1 MSAYTGGMN
10 PNMNPNMMGGMN
22 PNMMGGQGFNPN
34 MQGMNPNMMGGM
46 NPNMQGGQSQGPPPL
61 KYKLFSPTAKGPFK
75 TYASDAGFDL
85 SSSEDGVI
93 QPGEIA
99 KKINT
104 GVGFE
109 LPTGLFGLIR
119 DRSSLAAL
127 GIVVTGGVIDTD
139 YRGEIV
145 IMLTNMGKEPFT
157 YKAGDRIAQV
167 IILPCGFFTF
177 VDSASSDTTA
187 RADKGFGSTGT
198 ATPATTPK

>member
-1 MSAYTGGMN
+1 MMSSYPEDTN
-10 PNMNPNMMGGMN
+10 PNTIGEQN
-22 PNMMGGQGFNPN
+22 QGT
-34 MQGMNPNMMGGM
+34 
-46 NPNMQGGQSQGPPPL
+46 SSL
-61 KYKLFSPTAKGPFK
+61 KYKLFSLTAKAPFK
-75 TYASDAGFDL
+75 KYASDAGFDL

-119 DRSSLAAL
+119 DRSSLAAQGL
-127 GIVVTGGVIDTD
+127 VITGGVIDTD

-167 IILPCGFFTF
+167 IILPCGLLGF
-177 VDSASSDTTA
+177 VDAATLEATDRAAS
-187 RADKGFGSTGT
+187 GFGSTGIS
-198 ATPATTPK
+198 TPATTPK

>member
-1 MSAYTGGMN
+1 MSAFTGGMN
-10 PNMNPNMMGGMN
+10 PNMNP
-22 PNMMGGQGFNPN
+22 
-34 MQGMNPNMMGGM
+34 MMGGM
-46 NPNMQGGQSQGPPPL
+46 NPNMQGMNPMMPGMNPMMPGMNPNVQGGQTQGPPPL
-61 KYKLFSPTAKGPFK
+61 KYKLFSLTAKAPFK

-85 SSSEDGVI
+85 SSCEDGVI

-119 DRSSLAAL
+119 DRSSLAAQGL
-127 GIVVTGGVIDTD
+127 VITGGVIDTD

-167 IILPCGFFTF
+167 IILPCGFFNF
-177 VDSASSDTTA
+177 VDAATLDTTA
-187 RADKGFGSTGT
+187 RAAGGFGSTGT

>member
-1 MSAYTGGMN
+1 MSAFSGGMN
-10 PNMNPNMMGGMN
+10 PNMGGMNPNMGGMN
-22 PNMMGGQGFNPN
+22 PNMMGGPGMNP
-34 MQGMNPNMMGGM
+34 MMMGGQGMNPNMMGGQ
-46 NPNMQGGQSQGPPPL
+46 NQGPPPL
-61 KYKLFSPTAKGPFK
+61 KYKLFSSTAKGPFK

-93 QPGEIA
+93 QPGEVA

-127 GIVVTGGVIDTD
+127 GIIITGGVIDTD
-139 YRGEIV
+139 YRGEIA

-177 VDSASSDTTA
+177 VDSASLDTTA
-187 RADKGFGSTGT
+187 RASNGFGSTGT
-198 ATPATTPK
+198 TTPATPTK